1 MLEAHVVAAL
11 AESRDRSG
19 DESQSL
25 YHLRAGEGQEE
36 GLVVGYQFFHAIK
49 GDCLFVEICDL
60 VVGEGLPEV
69 EEFGH
74 EA

>member
-1 MLEAHVVAAL
+1 MLETQVVAAL
-11 AESRDRSG
+11 AESRYRSG

-25 YHLRAGEGQEE
+25 YHLRAGEAQEE

-49 GDCLFVEICDL
+49 GNCLFVEMGDL

-74 EA
+74 DA